1 MTHAAIMRK
10 LEATYRREERDA
22 RTQQRELE
30 RRMKERR
37 KLSEQ
42 ENAKLEVEAY
52 ANALEVL
59 LSIHKES
66 APPFDWASC
75 AFALPSPPPVAS
87 RKWQVLDEL
96 RLTLNPLGVTASS
109 WLPASSEDALQRDAA
124 EDSRQAAE
132 YQQDH
137 AEWQEMRDLG
147 RRVLAGDS
155 AAYVEAI
162 SKYSNLAELSTVG
175 SELYFTVHGPKALEF
190 RIAVNGR
197 NSIPQEVKS
206 LTASGKLSSKPMPKG
221 KFQELYQ
228 DYVCGCLLRVAR
240 EVFALLPIETV
251 LAHARVPFTDR
262 ATGLDREIN
271 VASVILPRARIQA
284 LDFNRL
290 DPSDTIESFHHSGS
304 VKISRSTGE
313 FQEALPLSLEAPPSG
328 SSELENYSVLM
339 GRLRSARE
347 VLARF
352 TSDRLR
358 TKAKAPLIPSSQPE

>member
-1 MTHAAIMRK
+1 MTYAATMRK
-10 LEATYRREERDA
+10 LEATFRREERDA

-30 RRMKERR
+30 RRMKERQ
-37 KLSEQ
+37 KLSEL
-42 ENAKLEVEAY
+42 ESAKLEVETN
-52 ANALEVL
+52 ANAIEVL

-66 APPFDWASC
+66 APPFDWAAC
-75 AFALPSPPPVAS
+75 AFALPSPPPVPS
-87 RKWQVLDEL
+87 RKWQVLYEL
-96 RLTLNPLGVTASS
+96 RVALDPISLPASS
-109 WLPASSEDALQRDAA
+109 WLPASSDEAHQRDAA

-137 AEWQEMRDLG
+137 SEWQEMRDLG

-175 SELYFTVHGPKALEF
+175 SELHFTVHGPKALEF

-197 NSIPQEVKS
+197 SSIPQEVKS

-221 KFQELYQ
+221 KFHELYQ

-251 LAHARVPFTDR
+251 LAHARVPVADR

-271 VASVILPRARIQA
+271 VASVILPRARMQA
-284 LDFNRL
+284 LEFNRL

-313 FQEALPLSLEAPPSG
+313 FQEAMPLSLRAPPSG
-328 SSELENYSVLM
+328 SSESENFAGLM
-339 GRLRSARE
+339 ARLRSARDL
-347 VLARF
+347 LARF
-352 TSDRLR
+352 TRERLR
-358 TKAKAPLIPSSQPE
+358 QKTIPTAPSE